1 MADWFTYT
9 VEQVPAVAEVLERRA
24 AQKGTQLQTVLI
36 RSAMS
41 YLSILPDAD
50 FQRQMRLL
58 RSSWLSEFLERWGKD
73 ASHPKTAYLQF

>member
-24 AQKGTQLQTVLI
+24 ARKGTQLETVLI

-41 YLSILPDAD
+41 YISILPDAD

-58 RSSWLSEFLERWGKD
+58 QSSWLAEFLER
-73 ASHPKTAYLQF
+73 